1 MIMSLLETQLIVSLI
16 YWCSTSTNK
25 VTFLDI
31 VVHSIFTI
39 KDLGYLKYF
48 LDLKIIV
55 KKIEEN
61 KNNKGRQKKIK
72 DGIKIIMFLLNYF

>member
-1 MIMSLLETQLIVSLI
+1 M
-16 YWCSTSTNK
+16 
-25 VTFLDI
+25 
-31 VVHSIFTI
+31 
-39 KDLGYLKYF
+39 GYLKYF